1 MTAPGTPQEY
11 LDWSENGVPAS
22 ALWRSANKAPAPKR
36 VVPVDDSITAD
47 VAYRL
52 ASQGVALLWTGDFR
66 NARQILTALE
76 HRTKPR
82 PDKTERTTAE
92 LFYRYR
98 QNRSHRARILG
109 LLLVPLEIGNVIG
122 LRRAP
127 DVRAAT
133 VDAYG
138 SIAEASVVSLHEVL
152 GTIGAHQWRTKGIP
166 VTALNAS
173 IYPHYGTFFP
183 VRSEYVDLVATA
195 PLAAPQVAFDIGT
208 GTGVLAAVLA
218 TRGVQRVVATD
229 FEPQAVASARETMSQ
244 LGLNDRVEVQLTDLF
259 PEGRADLIVCNP
271 PWIPAT
277 AHSLLDAAVYDPGSR
292 MLKGFL
298 AGVIDH
304 LEPNGEVWL
313 VLSDFAELVGLRS
326 RDDLM
331 SVIDSAGL
339 RVIAALDALAV
350 HSRARD
356 TSDALHAVRANEVTS
371 LWRLCANSDR
381 AAHGLN

>member
-1 MTAPGTPQEY
+1 MTPLADDPADVHWAQE
-11 LDWSENGVPAS
+11 GIPAS
-22 ALWRSANKAPAPKR
+22 ALWRSANGAPAPSS
-36 VVPVDDSITAD
+36 VVPVDDTITAD
-47 VAYRL
+47 AAYRL
-52 ASQGVALLWTGDFR
+52 ASQGVAMLWSGDFQ

-76 HRTKPR
+76 HRTRPR
-82 PDKTERTTAE
+82 PDKSQRTTGE

-109 LLLVPLEIGNVIG
+109 LLLIPMQAGNIIG

-127 DVRAAT
+127 DVIAAT

-138 SIAEASVVSLHEVL
+138 SISEASVVSLHEVL

-166 VTALNAS
+166 VAALNAS

-195 PLAAPQVAFDIGT
+195 PLAAPNLAFDIGT

-218 TRGVQRVVATD
+218 TRGVPRVIATD
-229 FEPQAVASARETMSQ
+229 IEPRAVASARETMAQ
-244 LGLNDRVEVQLTDLF
+244 LGLSKRVEVQLGDLF

-298 AGVIDH
+298 AGVRDH
-304 LEPNGEVWL
+304 LQPGGEVWL

-326 RDDLM
+326 RDDLLK
-331 SVIDSAGL
+331 VIDAAGL
-339 RVIAALDALAV
+339 RVIGALDAPAV
-350 HSRARD
+350 HSRATD
-356 TSDALHAVRANEVTS
+356 ASDSLHAVRANEVTS
-371 LWRLCANSDR
+371 LWRLCAS
-381 AAHGLN
+381 

>member
-1 MTAPGTPQEY
+1 MTTDRVSPTIPDTARAY
-11 LDWSENGVPAS
+11 IDWSAEGRPAT
-22 ALWRSANKAPAPKR
+22 ALWRSANGAPAPKR
-36 VVPVDDSITAD
+36 VVPVDDTLTAD
-47 VAYRL
+47 AAYRL
-52 ASQGVALLWTGDFR
+52 ASQGVAMLWLGDYQ

-76 HRTKPR
+76 HRTRPR
-82 PDKTERTTAE
+82 PDRTERTTAE

-98 QNRSHRARILG
+98 QNRSHRSRILG
-109 LLLVPLEIGNVIG
+109 LLLVPLNAGNVIG

-138 SIAEASVVSLHEVL
+138 SITEASVVSLPEVL

-166 VTALNAS
+166 VAALNAS
-173 IYPHYGTFFP
+173 IHPHYGTFFP
-183 VRSEYVDLVATA
+183 VRSEYVDLVARA
-195 PLAAPQVAFDIGT
+195 PLAAPRVAFDIGT

-218 TRGVQRVVATD
+218 SRGVPRVVATD
-229 FEPQAVASARETMSQ
+229 VEPRAVASASDTLSR
-244 LGLNDRVEVQLTDLF
+244 LKLDDRVEVRLTDLF

-298 AGVIDH
+298 AGVLDH
-304 LEPNGEVWL
+304 LEPGGEVWL
-313 VLSDFAELVGLRS
+313 ILSDFAELVGLRS

-331 SVIDSAGL
+331 SVIDEAGL
-339 RVIAALDALAV
+339 RVIGSLGAPAV
-350 HSRARD
+350 HSRATD
-356 TSDALHAVRANEVTS
+356 PDDPLHAVRKNEVTS
-371 LWRLCANSDR
+371 LWRLGAR
-381 AAHGLN
+381 

>member
-1 MTAPGTPQEY
+1 MTAADTPREY
-11 LDWSENGVPAS
+11 IGWSQDGHAAS
-22 ALWRSANKAPAPKR
+22 ALWQSANGASAPKR
-36 VVPVDDSITAD
+36 VVPVDDTITAD
-47 VAYRL
+47 AAYRL
-52 ASQGVALLWTGDFR
+52 ASQGVAMLWNGDFQ

-76 HRTKPR
+76 HRTRPR
-82 PDKTERTTAE
+82 PDRIERTTAE

-109 LLLVPLEIGNVIG
+109 LLLVPLDDGNVIG

-127 DVRAAT
+127 DVVAAT

-138 SIAEASVVSLHEVL
+138 SITEASVVSLHEVL

-166 VTALNAS
+166 VAALNAKV
-173 IYPHYGTFFP
+173 YPHYGTFFP
-183 VRSEYVDLVATA
+183 VRSEYVDLVASA
-195 PLAAPQVAFDIGT
+195 PLGTPRVAFDIGT

-218 TRGVQRVVATD
+218 TRGVPRVVATD
-229 FEPQAVASARETMSQ
+229 IEPRAVASARETVSR
-244 LGLNDRVEVQLTDLF
+244 LKLDDRVEVQLADLF
-259 PEGRADLIVCNP
+259 PDGRADLIVCNP

-298 AGVIDH
+298 AGVLDH
-304 LEPNGEVWL
+304 LQPGGEAWL

-331 SVIDSAGL
+331 NVIDAAGL
-339 RVIAALDALAV
+339 RVLGALEAPAG
-350 HSRARD
+350 HSRASD
-356 TSDALHAVRANEVTS
+356 TNDPLHVVRRNEVTS
-371 LWRLCANSDR
+371 LWRLTASEPAR
-381 AAHGLN
+381 

>member
-1 MTAPGTPQEY
+1 MTAPHTPHEY
-11 LDWSENGVPAS
+11 LDWSENGVPAT
-22 ALWRSANKAPAPKR
+22 ALWRSANGASAPKR
-36 VVPVDDSITAD
+36 VVPVDDTITAD
-47 VAYRL
+47 AAYRL
-52 ASQGVALLWTGDFR
+52 ASQGVALLWTGDFQ

-109 LLLVPLEIGNVIG
+109 LLLVPLHDGNIIG

-138 SIAEASVVSLHEVL
+138 SISEASVVSLHEVL

-173 IYPHYGTFFP
+173 IFPHYGTFFP

-195 PLAAPQVAFDIGT
+195 PLAKPLVAFDIGT

-218 TRGVQRVVATD
+218 TRGVPRVIATD
-229 FEPQAVASARETMSQ
+229 LEPRAVASARETVSR
-244 LGLNDRVEVQLTDLF
+244 LGLDDRVEVQLTNLF

-298 AGVIDH
+298 AGVSDH

-339 RVIAALDALAV
+339 RVIAALDAPAV

-356 TSDALHAVRANEVTS
+356 TSDPLHAVRQNEVTL
-371 LWRLCANSDR
+371 LWRLCANEDR
-381 AAHGLN
+381 AAK

>member
-1 MTAPGTPQEY
+1 MLAGYDYAPGSMTAADY
-11 LDWSENGVPAS
+11 LNWSDVGRPVT
-22 ALWRSANKAPAPKR
+22 ALWRSANGAPAPKR
-36 VVPVDDSITAD
+36 VEPVDDTITAD
-47 VAYRL
+47 AAYRL
-52 ASQGVALLWTGDFR
+52 ASQGVAMLWNGDFQ

-76 HRTKPR
+76 HRTRPR
-82 PDKTERTTAE
+82 PDHTERSTAD

-109 LLLVPLEIGNVIG
+109 LLLVPLAVGNTIG

-127 DVRAAT
+127 DVHAAT
-133 VDAYG
+133 VAAYG
-138 SIAEASVVSLHEVL
+138 SITEASVVSLHEVL

-166 VTALNAS
+166 VAALNAN

-183 VRSEYVDLVATA
+183 VRSEYVDLVASA
-195 PLAAPQVAFDIGT
+195 PLAAPQLAFDIGT

-218 TRGVQRVVATD
+218 TRGVPNVVATD
-229 FEPQAVASARETMSQ
+229 IEPRAVASARETVS
-244 LGLNDRVEVQLTDLF
+244 LLKLDGRVEVQLTSLF
-259 PEGRADLIVCNP
+259 PEGKADLIVCNP

-298 AGVIDH
+298 AGVLDH

-326 RDDLM
+326 RGDLLN
-331 SVIDSAGL
+331 VIDAAGL
-339 RVIAALDALAV
+339 RVIGALEAPAR
-350 HSRARD
+350 HSRASD
-356 TSDALHAVRANEVTS
+356 TNDPLHAVRANEVTS
-371 LWRLCANSDR
+371 LWRLCAS
-381 AAHGLN
+381 

>member
-1 MTAPGTPQEY
+1 MTDAGPPREY

-22 ALWRSANKAPAPKR
+22 GLWRSANGAPAPKR
-36 VVPVDDSITAD
+36 VVPVDDTITAD
-47 VAYRL
+47 AAYRL
-52 ASQGVALLWTGDFR
+52 ASQGVALLWTGDFQ

-76 HRTKPR
+76 HRTRPR
-82 PDKTERTTAE
+82 PDKSERTTAE

-109 LLLVPLEIGNVIG
+109 LLLVPLEIGNAIG

-127 DVRAAT
+127 NVVAAT

-152 GTIGAHQWRTKGIP
+152 GTIGAHQWRTRGIP

-195 PLAAPQVAFDIGT
+195 PLAAPRVAFDIGT

-218 TRGVQRVVATD
+218 TRGVPRVIATD
-229 FEPQAVASARETMSQ
+229 LEPRAVASARETVSR
-244 LGLNDRVEVQLTDLF
+244 LGLGDRIEVQLSDLF

-298 AGVIDH
+298 AGVLDH
-304 LEPNGEVWL
+304 LEPDGEVWL
-313 VLSDFAELVGLRS
+313 VLSDFAELVGLRT
-326 RDDLM
+326 RDDLIT
-331 SVIDSAGL
+331 VIDTAGL
-339 RVIAALDALAV
+339 RVIGALETPAV
-350 HSRARD
+350 HARASD
-356 TSDALHAVRANEVTS
+356 TSDPLHAVRVNEVTS
-371 LWRLCANSDR
+371 LWRLR
-381 AAHGLN
+381 TK

>member
-1 MTAPGTPQEY
+1 MTAAGTPQEN
-11 LDWSENGVPAS
+11 LDWFENGVAS
-22 ALWRSANKAPAPKR
+22 AAVWRSANGVPAPKR
-36 VVPVDDSITAD
+36 VVPVDDTITAD
-47 VAYRL
+47 AAYRL
-52 ASQGVALLWTGDFR
+52 ASQGVALLWTGDFQ

-76 HRTKPR
+76 HRTRPR

-109 LLLVPLEIGNVIG
+109 LLLVPLHDGNIIG

-138 SIAEASVVSLHEVL
+138 IIGETSVVSLHEVL

-173 IYPHYGTFFP
+173 IFPHYGTFFP

-195 PLAAPQVAFDIGT
+195 PLAGPLVAFDIGT
-208 GTGVLAAVLA
+208 GTGVLASVLA
-218 TRGVQRVVATD
+218 TRGVPRVIATD
-229 FEPQAVASARETMSQ
+229 IEPRAVASARETVSR
-244 LGLNDRVEVQLTDLF
+244 LGLEDRVEVQLTDLF

-304 LEPNGEVWL
+304 LEPSGEVWL

-339 RVIAALDALAV
+339 RVIAALDAPAV

-356 TSDALHAVRANEVTS
+356 TSDPLHAVRANEVTS
-371 LWRLCANSDR
+371 LWRLCAR
-381 AAHGLN
+381 

>member
-1 MTAPGTPQEY
+1 MTAAGTPQEN
-11 LDWSENGVPAS
+11 LDWFENGVAS
-22 ALWRSANKAPAPKR
+22 AAVWRSANGVPAPKR
-36 VVPVDDSITAD
+36 VVPVDDTITAD
-47 VAYRL
+47 AAYRL
-52 ASQGVALLWTGDFR
+52 ASQGVALLWTGDFQ

-76 HRTKPR
+76 HRTRPR

-109 LLLVPLEIGNVIG
+109 LLLVPLHDGNIIG

-138 SIAEASVVSLHEVL
+138 IIGEASVVSLHEVL

-173 IYPHYGTFFP
+173 IFPHYGTFFP

-195 PLAAPQVAFDIGT
+195 PLAGPLVAFDIGT
-208 GTGVLAAVLA
+208 GTGVLASVLA
-218 TRGVQRVVATD
+218 TRGVPRVIATD
-229 FEPQAVASARETMSQ
+229 IEPRAVASARETVSR
-244 LGLNDRVEVQLTDLF
+244 LGLEDRVEVQLTDLF

-339 RVIAALDALAV
+339 RVIAALDAPAV

-356 TSDALHAVRANEVTS
+356 TSDPLHAVRANEVTS
-371 LWRLCANSDR
+371 LWRLCAR
-381 AAHGLN
+381 

>member
-1 MTAPGTPQEY
+1 MTATDTPREY
-11 LDWSENGVPAS
+11 IDWSQDGQATS
-22 ALWRSANKAPAPKR
+22 ALWRSANGASAPKR
-36 VVPVDDSITAD
+36 VVPVDDTITAD
-47 VAYRL
+47 AAYRL
-52 ASQGVALLWTGDFR
+52 ASQGVSMLWNGDFQ

-76 HRTKPR
+76 HRTRPR
-82 PDKTERTTAE
+82 PDHTERTTAE

-109 LLLVPLEIGNVIG
+109 LLLVPLGDGNVIG

-127 DVRAAT
+127 DVVAAT

-138 SIAEASVVSLHEVL
+138 SITEASVVSLHEVL

-166 VTALNAS
+166 VAALNAKV
-173 IYPHYGTFFP
+173 YPHYGTFFP
-183 VRSEYVDLVATA
+183 VRSEYVDLVASA
-195 PLAAPQVAFDIGT
+195 PLATPRVAFDIGT

-218 TRGVQRVVATD
+218 TRGTPRVVATD
-229 FEPQAVASARETMSQ
+229 IEPRAVASARETVSW
-244 LGLNDRVEVQLTDLF
+244 LKLDDRVEVQLADLF
-259 PEGRADLIVCNP
+259 PAGCADLIVCNP

-298 AGVIDH
+298 AGVLDH
-304 LEPNGEVWL
+304 LQPGGEAWL

-331 SVIDSAGL
+331 NVIDAAGL
-339 RVIAALDALAV
+339 RVIGALEAPAV
-350 HSRARD
+350 HSRATD
-356 TSDALHAVRANEVTS
+356 TNDPLHAVRRNEVTS
-371 LWRLCANSDR
+371 LWRL
-381 AAHGLN
+381 AASEPAR

>member
-1 MTAPGTPQEY
+1 MTAADTPREY
-11 LDWSENGVPAS
+11 IGWSQDGQAAS
-22 ALWRSANKAPAPKR
+22 ALWQSANGAPAPKR
-36 VVPVDDSITAD
+36 VVPVDDTITAD
-47 VAYRL
+47 AAYRL
-52 ASQGVALLWTGDFR
+52 ASQGVAMLWNGDFQ

-76 HRTKPR
+76 HRTRPR
-82 PDKTERTTAE
+82 PDHTERTTAE

-109 LLLVPLEIGNVIG
+109 LLLVPLGDGNVIG

-127 DVRAAT
+127 DVVAAT

-138 SIAEASVVSLHEVL
+138 SITGASVVSLHEVL

-166 VTALNAS
+166 VAALNAK

-195 PLAAPQVAFDIGT
+195 PLAGPLVAFDIGT
-208 GTGVLAAVLA
+208 GTGVLASVLA
-218 TRGVQRVVATD
+218 TRGVPRVIATD
-229 FEPQAVASARETMSQ
+229 IEPRAVASARETVSR
-244 LGLNDRVEVQLTDLF
+244 LGLEDRVEVQLTDLF

-304 LEPNGEVWL
+304 LEPSGEVWL

-339 RVIAALDALAV
+339 RVIAALDAPAV

-356 TSDALHAVRANEVTS
+356 TSDPLHAVRANEVTS
-371 LWRLCANSDR
+371 LWRLCAR
-381 AAHGLN
+381 

>member
-1 MTAPGTPQEY
+1 MTAAGPPREY
-11 LDWSENGVPAS
+11 LDWSENGVSTS
-22 ALWRSANKAPAPKR
+22 ALWRSANGAPAPKR
-36 VVPVDDSITAD
+36 VVPVDDTITAD
-47 VAYRL
+47 AAYRL
-52 ASQGVALLWTGDFR
+52 ASQGVALLWTGDFQ

-76 HRTKPR
+76 HRTRPR
-82 PDKTERTTAE
+82 PDKTQRTTAE

-98 QNRSHRARILG
+98 QNRSHRARILS
-109 LLLVPLEIGNVIG
+109 LLLVPLEIGNIIG

-127 DVRAAT
+127 DVVAAT

-152 GTIGAHQWRTKGIP
+152 GTIGAHQWRTKGIR
-166 VTALNAS
+166 VAALNAS

-195 PLAAPQVAFDIGT
+195 PLAAPRVAFDIGT

-218 TRGVQRVVATD
+218 TRGVPRVIATD
-229 FEPQAVASARETMSQ
+229 LEPRAVASARETVSR
-244 LGLNDRVEVQLTDLF
+244 LGISGRIEVQLTDLF

-313 VLSDFAELVGLRS
+313 VLSDFAELVGLRT
-326 RDDLM
+326 RADLM
-331 SVIDSAGL
+331 TVIDTAGL
-339 RVIAALDALAV
+339 RVIGALEAAAV
-350 HSRARD
+350 HSRATD
-356 TSDALHAVRANEVTS
+356 TSDPLHAVRQSEVTS
-371 LWRLCANSDR
+371 LWRLR
-381 AAHGLN
+381 TK

>member
-1 MTAPGTPQEY
+1 MTAPYSPREY
-11 LDWSENGVPAS
+11 LDWSHDGQAVT
-22 ALWRSANKAPAPKR
+22 ALWQSANGAPVPKR
-36 VVPVDDSITAD
+36 VVPVDDTITAD
-47 VAYRL
+47 AAYRL
-52 ASQGVALLWTGDFR
+52 ASQGVAMLWNGDFQ

-76 HRTKPR
+76 HRTRPR
-82 PDKTERTTAE
+82 PDPAERTTAE

-109 LLLVPLEIGNVIG
+109 LLLVPLGPGNVIG

-127 DVRAAT
+127 DVAAAT

-138 SIAEASVVSLHEVL
+138 SIGEASVVSLHEVV
-152 GTIGAHQWRTKGIP
+152 GAIGAHQWRTKGIP
-166 VTALNAS
+166 VTALNARV
-173 IYPHYGTFFP
+173 YPHYGTFFP
-183 VRSEYVDLVATA
+183 VRSEYVDLVASA

-218 TRGVQRVVATD
+218 TRGVLRVVATD
-229 FEPQAVASARETMSQ
+229 IEPRAVASARETISR
-244 LGLNDRVEVQLTDLF
+244 LGLDDRVEVRLADLF
-259 PEGRADLIVCNP
+259 PAGRADLIVCNP

-304 LEPNGEVWL
+304 LQPGGEVWL

-331 SVIDSAGL
+331 NVIDSAGL
-339 RVIAALDALAV
+339 RVIGALSTPAV
-350 HSRARD
+350 HSRTTD
-356 TSDALHAVRANEVTS
+356 TSDPLHAVRVAEVTS
-371 LWRLCANSDR
+371 LWRL
-381 AAHGLN
+381 AAL

>member
-1 MTAPGTPQEY
+1 MTAAGPPREY
-11 LDWSENGVPAS
+11 LDWSENGVSAS
-22 ALWRSANKAPAPKR
+22 ALWRSANGAPAPKR
-36 VVPVDDSITAD
+36 VVPVDDTITAD
-47 VAYRL
+47 AAYRL
-52 ASQGVALLWTGDFR
+52 ASQGVALLWTGDFQ

-76 HRTKPR
+76 HRTRPR
-82 PDKTERTTAE
+82 PDKTPRTTAE

-98 QNRSHRARILG
+98 QNRSHRARILS
-109 LLLVPLEIGNVIG
+109 LLLVPLEIGNIIG

-127 DVRAAT
+127 DVVAAT

-152 GTIGAHQWRTKGIP
+152 GTIGAHQWRTKGIR
-166 VTALNAS
+166 VAALNAS
-173 IYPHYGTFFP
+173 IFPHYGTFFP

-195 PLAAPQVAFDIGT
+195 PLAAPRVAFDIGT

-218 TRGVQRVVATD
+218 TRGVPRVIATD
-229 FEPQAVASARETMSQ
+229 LEPRAVASARETVSR
-244 LGLNDRVEVQLTDLF
+244 LGLSGRIEVQLTDLF

-313 VLSDFAELVGLRS
+313 VLSDFAELVGLRT
-326 RDDLM
+326 RADLM
-331 SVIDSAGL
+331 TVIDTAGL
-339 RVIAALDALAV
+339 RVTGALEAAAV
-350 HSRARD
+350 HSRASD
-356 TSDALHAVRANEVTS
+356 TSDPLHAVRQSEVTS
-371 LWRLCANSDR
+371 LWRLR
-381 AAHGLN
+381 TK

>member
-1 MTAPGTPQEY
+1 MTAADISSGNI
-11 LDWSENGVPAS
+11 DWSQNGQPAH
-22 ALWRSANKAPAPKR
+22 APWRSANSAPAPKR
-36 VVPVDDSITAD
+36 VVPVDDTITAD
-47 VAYRL
+47 AAYRM
-52 ASQGVALLWTGDFR
+52 ASQGVAMLWTGDFQ

-76 HRTKPR
+76 HRTRPR
-82 PDKTERTTAE
+82 TDSTERTTGE

-109 LLLVPLEIGNVIG
+109 LLLVPLGPGNVIA

-127 DVRAAT
+127 DLRAAT
-133 VDAYG
+133 IEAYG
-138 SIAEASVVSLHEVL
+138 LITEGSVVSLHEVL
-152 GTIGAHQWRTKGIP
+152 GSIGAHQWRTKGIP
-166 VTALNAS
+166 VAALNAF

-195 PLAAPQVAFDIGT
+195 PLAAPKVAFDIGT

-218 TRGVQRVVATD
+218 TRGVPRVIATD
-229 FEPQAVASARETMSQ
+229 IEPRAIASAEETMSRLN
-244 LGLNDRVEVQLTDLF
+244 LGDRVEVRLADLF

-298 AGVIDH
+298 AGVRAH
-304 LEPNGEVWL
+304 LEPGGEVWL

-331 SVIDSAGL
+331 AIIAAAGL
-339 RVIAALDALAV
+339 RVIGSLNAPAV
-350 HSRARD
+350 HTRAAD
-356 TSDALHAVRANEVTS
+356 LSDPLHAVRAAEVTS
-371 LWRLCANSDR
+371 LWRLC
-381 AAHGLN
+381 LVE

>member
-1 MTAPGTPQEY
+1 M
-11 LDWSENGVPAS
+11 S
-22 ALWRSANKAPAPKR
+22 
-36 VVPVDDSITAD
+36 VDDTITAD
-47 VAYRL
+47 AAYRL
-52 ASQGVALLWTGDFR
+52 ASQGVAMLWNGDFQ

-76 HRTKPR
+76 HRTRPR
-82 PDKTERTTAE
+82 PDKTERTTGE

-109 LLLVPLEIGNVIG
+109 LLLVPLQAGNIIG

-127 DVRAAT
+127 DVVAAT

-166 VTALNAS
+166 VAALTAS

-183 VRSEYVDLVATA
+183 VRSEYVDLVANA
-195 PLAAPQVAFDIGT
+195 PLAAPEVAFDIGT

-218 TRGVQRVVATD
+218 TRGVPRVIATD
-229 FEPQAVASARETMSQ
+229 IEPRAVASARETVSQ
-244 LGLNDRVEVQLTDLF
+244 LGLSGRIEVQLGDLF
-259 PEGRADLIVCNP
+259 PEGRADLVVCNP

-298 AGVIDH
+298 AGVLGH
-304 LEPNGEVWL
+304 LMPGGEVWL

-326 RDDLM
+326 RNDLLK
-331 SVIDSAGL
+331 VIDAAGL
-339 RVIAALDALAV
+339 RVIGALEAPAV
-350 HSRARD
+350 HTRATD
-356 TSDALHAVRANEVTS
+356 TNDPLHAVRQSEVTS
-371 LWRLCANSDR
+371 LWRLCAS
-381 AAHGLN
+381 